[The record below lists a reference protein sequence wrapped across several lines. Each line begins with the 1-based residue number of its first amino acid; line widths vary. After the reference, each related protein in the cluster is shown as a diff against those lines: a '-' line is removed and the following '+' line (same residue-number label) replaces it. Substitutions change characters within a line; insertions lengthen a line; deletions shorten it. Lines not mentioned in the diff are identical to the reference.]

1 MEHLGVSISLTLGFH
16 PESNGQVER
25 VNQDVGRFLR
35 SYCQDRPGEWEE
47 FVPWAEMAQNSLRHS
62 STNISPFQCVQGYQP
77 VLAPWHQGQTEV
89 PAVDNWFRRAKEF
102 WEAVRVHLQQA
113 VTHQKVNADRYLSKS
128 PVFALGDW
136 VWLSTR
142 NFPLRLTCRM
152 LSPWPVV
159 AGPLQESEVPK
170 VPPPLLDIGGAPAYS
185 VRSILDS
192 RRRVRGLQYLMEW
205 EGYGPEKRCWV
216 PVEDVLDP
224 SML

>member
-152 LSPWPVV
+152 LSPWF
-159 AGPLQESEVPK
+159 AG
-170 VPPPLLDIGGAPAYS
+170 GGWPAP
-185 VRSILDS
+185 
-192 RRRVRGLQYLMEW
+192 RV
-205 EGYGPEKRCWV
+205 
-216 PVEDVLDP
+216 
-224 SML
+224 